1 MKKLFIS
8 ALAVG
13 ALCLSSCGNKTN
25 KAENATDSL
34 TEVTLGEA
42 NDSVSELSSLANTL
56 QEQLKNKDIQGLQN
70 TLSSLQDKYQ
80 ELLKSGKVE
89 EAKEYAKKVKEF
101 VDANGDKIKE
111 YTKDNK
117 TVSTLVDQV
126 KGLSLGAET
135 DVKAGAEEI
144 QSNVKEGVDN
154 AKDKAEDAA
163 KKAEDAAKKTEESVQ
178 NAAKKLG
185 I

>member
-25 KAENATDSL
+25 KAENPTDSL

-111 YTKDNK
+111 SAKDNK
-117 TVSTLVDQV
+117 TLSTLVDQV
-126 KGLSLGAET
+126 KGFSLDT
-135 DVKAGAEEI
+135 KSDVKAGAEEI

-154 AKDKAEDAA
+154 AKDKASDAA
-163 KKAEDAAKKTEESVQ
+163 KKAEESVQ

>member
-56 QEQLKNKDIQGLQN
+56 QEQLKNKDVQGLQN

-111 YTKDNK
+111 SAKDNK
-117 TVSTLVDQV
+117 TISTLVDQV
-126 KGLSLGAET
+126 KG
-135 DVKAGAEEI
+135 VKAGAEEI

-154 AKDKAEDAA
+154 AKDKASDAA
-163 KKAEDAAKKTEESVQ
+163 KKAEESVQ

>member
-56 QEQLKNKDIQGLQN
+56 QEQLKNKDIQGL
-70 TLSSLQDKYQ
+70 
-80 ELLKSGKVE
+80 LKSGKVE

-111 YTKDNK
+111 SAKDNK
-117 TVSTLVDQV
+117 TLSTLVDQV
-126 KGLSLGAET
+126 KGFSLDT
-135 DVKAGAEEI
+135 KSDVKAGAEEI

-163 KKAEDAAKKTEESVQ
+163 KKAEESVQ

>member
-25 KAENATDSL
+25 KAENPTDSL

-42 NDSVSELSSLANTL
+42 NDSVSELTSLTNKL
-56 QEQLKNKDIQGLQN
+56 QEQLKNKDLPGLQS

-111 YTKDNK
+111 CAKDNK
-117 TVSTLVDQV
+117 TISTLVDQV
-126 KGLSLGAET
+126 KGLSLGAES

-144 QSNVKEGVDN
+144 QSNVKEDVDK
-154 AKDKAEDAA
+154 AKDKASDAA
-163 KKAEDAAKKTEESVQ
+163 KKAEESVQ

>member
-111 YTKDNK
+111 CAKDNK
-117 TVSTLVDQV
+117 TISTLVDQV
-126 KGLSLGAET
+126 KGLSLGAES
-135 DVKAGAEEI
+135 DVKAPSPAPSPEPAPYPAAAESPSSLI
-144 QSNVKEGVDN
+144 SSGT
-154 AKDKAEDAA
+154 ASPSSL
-163 KKAEDAAKKTEESVQ
+163 T
-178 NAAKKLG
+178 L
-185 I
+185 

>member
-89 EAKEYAKKVKEF
+89 EAKEYAKK
-101 VDANGDKIKE
+101 IKE
-111 YTKDNK
+111 CAKDNK

-126 KGLSLGAET
+126 KGFSLDTKSDIKE
-135 DVKAGAEEI
+135 GAEEI

-163 KKAEDAAKKTEESVQ
+163 KKAEESVQ

>member
-70 TLSSLQDKYQ
+70 TLSYLQDKYQ

-111 YTKDNK
+111 SAKDNE
-117 TVSTLVDQV
+117 TLSTLVDQV
-126 KGLSLGAET
+126 KGFSLGAES

>member
-25 KAENATDSL
+25 KAENPTDSL

-42 NDSVSELSSLANTL
+42 NDSVSELTSLTNKL
-56 QEQLKNKDIQGLQN
+56 QEQLKNKDLPGLQS

-111 YTKDNK
+111 SAKDNK
-117 TVSTLVDQV
+117 TLSTLVDQV
-126 KGLSLGAET
+126 KGLSLGAES

-144 QSNVKEGVDN
+144 QSNVKEDVDK
-154 AKDKAEDAA
+154 AKDKASDAA
-163 KKAEDAAKKTEESVQ
+163 KKAEESVQ

>member
-34 TEVTLGEA
+34 TEVTLGEV
-42 NDSVSELSSLANTL
+42 NDSVSELTSLTNKL
-56 QEQLKNKDIQGLQN
+56 QDQLKNKDLQGLQS

-89 EAKEYAKKVKEF
+89 EAKESAKKVKEF
-101 VDANGDKIKE
+101 VAANGDKIKE
-111 YTKDNK
+111 YAKDNK

-126 KGLSLGAET
+126 KGLSLGAES

-144 QSNVKEGVDN
+144 QSNVKEDVDK
-154 AKDKAEDAA
+154 AKDKASDAA
-163 KKAEDAAKKTEESVQ
+163 KKAEESVQ

>member
-1 MKKLFIS
+1 I
-8 ALAVG
+8 
-13 ALCLSSCGNKTN
+13 
-25 KAENATDSL
+25 
-34 TEVTLGEA
+34 
-42 NDSVSELSSLANTL
+42 
-56 QEQLKNKDIQGLQN
+56 
-70 TLSSLQDKYQ
+70 
-80 ELLKSGKVE
+80 
-89 EAKEYAKKVKEF
+89 KEYA
-101 VDANGDKIKE
+101 
-111 YTKDNK
+111 KDNK

-126 KGLSLGAET
+126 KGFSLDT
-135 DVKAGAEEI
+135 KSDVKAGAEEI